1 MRRYLP
7 SLFSEEKMWKSSF
20 WLLAALLP
28 LTSACILDNPDVPD
42 LAGPSVAARSIEIRA
57 IPDTIVSDGFSSSVI
72 EAVMRGPN
80 GERVA
85 GATILFELVAAGTFL
100 DLGNLA
106 PLNGARPA
114 AGGVESGP
122 VSAVTDGDGVARA
135 RYWAPF
141 RTDQENDTR
150 VTIAARESGTN
161 TRGVLFAQADI
172 FLRAANRPSF
182 PGSSLCGFTI
192 EPNRPFYR
200 IGESIAFTATQ
211 STGDVDGND
220 RCLGNEIARY
230 EWNIEPITYKAG
242 REIVHAF
249 SAAGD
254 FTIELITTE
263 AISGCQSICTAT
275 VSVVP

>member
-7 SLFSEEKMWKSSF
+7 SLFSEEKMWKWTC
-20 WLLAALLP
+20 WLLASMFLLNSGC
-28 LTSACILDNPDVPD
+28 TLDNPDVPD
-42 LAGPSVAARSIEIRA
+42 LAGPSVTGRVIEIRA

-72 EAVMRGPN
+72 EAVLRGPN

-85 GATILFELVAAGTFL
+85 GATILFELVAGGSFFI

-106 PLNGARPA
+106 PLNGARPV

-122 VSAVTDGDGVARA
+122 VSAVTDGDGVARV

-182 PGSSLCGFTI
+182 PGTDTCDFI
-192 EPNRPFYR
+192 VEPQDVNYEV
-200 IGESIAFTATQ
+200 GEQIFFTATQ
-211 STGDVDGND
+211 ITGPND
-220 RCLGNEIARY
+220 QPIARY
-230 EWNIEPITYKAG
+230 EWDFGDASSRRTGRDTGHVYTAVGTYT
-242 REIVHAF
+242 VTLF
-249 SAAGD
+249 
-254 FTIELITTE
+254 TTE
-263 AISGCQSICTAT
+263 SISGIQASCSKDMVIT
-275 VSVVP
+275 P